1 MFVPSLDI
9 APEESCG
16 DWTGGQMQEAEESR
30 GTDIIISCI
39 LKDLTNSVS
48 AFELISL
55 KTEVETII

>member
-1 MFVPSLDI
+1 
-9 APEESCG
+9 
-16 DWTGGQMQEAEESR
+16 MQEAEESR